1 MKKILITC
9 LSAIALLT
17 AFSGSVFSQQK
28 QKIKVAKP
36 PVNND
41 DDSWTF
47 DDKRSPGTW
56 DAVIDAD
63 QVNIQFYGLHWGL
76 GRNIPASELGPLPTD
91 KISEFVLNREAGK
104 ASFKGVFQGRFGHG
118 TYQFEENA
126 QFKAYLAQRGFK
138 GLDNELMMN
147 VFFTDINKGY
157 FDYLKENGY
166 ATITSD
172 QFKDLAEQDL
182 SRKKLAEY
190 FDLFKTEGYGHQ
202 TIDKIV
208 ELREHGVSAKF
219 VNGFHQA
226 GFKNIPLDKVLELR
240 DHGVSPEFISQFTAL
255 GYKDISLDK
264 ALDLRDHG
272 VNPAFISSI
281 QKMGYGKLT
290 LDKAQELRDHG
301 VNPQFID
308 NLKKLGY
315 ADLSLEKAQEL
326 RDHGVNAD
334 FIRGV
339 QKMGFKDL
347 TLDKAQ
353 ELRDHGVNLAYMQK
367 VKSKNPDSV
376 KTLDD
381 YIKLRDSGF

>member
-1 MKKILITC
+1 MKKTLITC
-9 LSAIALLT
+9 LSVLALLT
-17 AFSGSVFSQQK
+17 AFSGSVLSQQK

-63 QVNIQFYGLHWGL
+63 HVNIQFYGMHWSL
-76 GRNIPASELGPLPTD
+76 GRNIPSSELGSLPTD
-91 KISEFVLNREAGK
+91 KIADFVLNREAGK
-104 ASFKGVFQGRFGHG
+104 ALFKGVFQGRFGHG
-118 TYQFEENA
+118 TYQFEENV

-166 ATITSD
+166 ANITSD

-182 SRKKLAEY
+182 SHKKLTEY

-202 TIDKIV
+202 SIDKIV
-208 ELREHGVSAKF
+208 ELREHGVSARF
-219 VNGFHQA
+219 VNGFHQM
-226 GFKNIPLDKVLELR
+226 GFKNFSLDKALELR
-240 DHGVSPEFISQFTAL
+240 DHGVSPEFITEFTKM

-264 ALDLRDHG
+264 AIDLRDHG
-272 VNPAFISSI
+272 VNPAFINSI
-281 QKMGYGKLT
+281 QKMGYGTLT

-301 VNPQFID
+301 VSPKFISSIQDMGYKNITLDKAQELKDHGVNPEFIGGVQ
-308 NLKKLGY
+308 KLGFK
-315 ADLSLEKAQEL
+315 DLTLEKAQEL
-326 RDHGVNAD
+326 RDHGVT
-334 FIRGV
+334 V
-339 QKMGFKDL
+339 
-347 TLDKAQ
+347 
-353 ELRDHGVNLAYMQK
+353 AYMQK
-367 VKSKNPDSV
+367 VKSKNLNNI

-381 YIKLRDSGF
+381 YIKLRDTGF